1 MMQKGLILW
10 GLVFVLGTTLQAQS
24 IIKITSDIELLFD
37 NNAVSDADTM
47 RYEYDIVN
55 QGNEALI
62 APYKYWNGAGY
73 TTVGTFDHKIWSTSE
88 AFPGMPANYSFLYDE
103 KNAVSLQ
110 IIDKDTRQPLTSLEA
125 NDTATVYIEDIV
137 YMADRHRE
145 GNNTIVVWPDN
156 HTGLTIPDSLTYTI
170 KVVLADGTTNNNEN
184 IAIKVQ
190 LYPVPTN
197 NILHIKGLEFF
208 NQNLSQLLVYNMN
221 GGVAK
226 VLNTGYTAQD
236 VADLAVG
243 HYRLAFVLNTGD
255 VFSKPFVIANK

>member
-1 MMQKGLILW
+1 MRKGLILGVLVVALGF
-10 GLVFVLGTTLQAQS
+10 GLKAQS
-24 IIKITSDIELLFD
+24 VIKITSDIELFFD
-37 NNAVSDADTM
+37 NDNVRDSDTM

-73 TTVGTFDHKIWSTSE
+73 TTVGTFDHKVWVTST
-88 AFPGMPANYSFLYDE
+88 AFPGLPSNYSFLFDE
-103 KNAVSLQ
+103 KDAISLQ
-110 IIDKDTRQPLTSLEA
+110 IIDKDTRQPLTSLMA
-125 NDTATVYIEDIV
+125 SDTATVYIEDIV

-170 KVVLADGTTNNNEN
+170 DVVAADAVLSNNE
-184 IAIKVQ
+184 ALGSKVK

-197 NILHIKGLEFF
+197 NTLHIAGLDFF
-208 NQNLSQLLVYNMN
+208 DNSLQELLVYNMN
-221 GGVAK
+221 GQIVKA
-226 VLNTGYTAQD
+226 LNVGYSAQD

-243 HYRLAFVLNTGD
+243 HYRLAFVLNSGD
-255 VFSKPFVIANK
+255 VFSKPFVISTK